1 MLDSKR
7 VMAKN
12 LQKLMNINGKSR
24 KDVCEG
30 IGVSYTTFT
39 DWVKGNAYPRPDK
52 VEKLAAYFNIPRSAL
67 MEPLVTSNTTVSGDN
82 NGTINGSINNGTI
95 NNGTINGNI
104 ITPSTTE
111 NDTCQMYHALSAE
124 AKGQIDNLV
133 KMLHDMENKK

>member
-1 MLDSKR
+1 MATQKENNLIIGTNIKR
-7 VMAKN
+7 LLKEHN
-12 LQKLMNINGKSR
+12 KTR
-24 KDVCEG
+24 KDICQVLG
-30 IGVSYTTFT
+30 FNYATFS
-39 DWVKGNAYPRPDK
+39 DWLQGRSYPRPDK
-52 VEKLAAYFNIPRSAL
+52 VDKLANYFNVPRSAL
-67 MEPLVTSNTTVSGDN
+67 VDPPATSNTTVNGDN

-95 NNGTINGNI
+95 NNGNI